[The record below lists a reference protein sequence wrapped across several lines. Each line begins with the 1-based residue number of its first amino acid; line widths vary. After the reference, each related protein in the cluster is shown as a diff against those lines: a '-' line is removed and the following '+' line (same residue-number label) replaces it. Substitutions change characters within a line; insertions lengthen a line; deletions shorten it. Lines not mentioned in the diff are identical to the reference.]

1 MVIKSKKQTIL
12 IVDDTP
18 ENIDVLV
25 GILKD
30 EYEMIA
36 ALNGSKALK
45 IIQSGKQP
53 DLILLDVMM
62 PEMDGY
68 QVCKRLKAD
77 YTTRHIPVIFVT
89 AKVSVD
95 DELKGFALGA
105 ADYISKPFSPP
116 VIKARIKTHLA
127 LYDQN
132 NELEHKV
139 IARTEELN
147 NTRMQIIQRLGRAA
161 EYKDNE
167 TGMHV
172 IRMSHYSR
180 VLGLAAGMND
190 EEADMLLNAAP
201 MHDIGKIGIEDKII
215 LKPGKLDA
223 EEWAIMQTHCQI
235 GAEIIGDDA
244 SELLKMAKIVAMTHH
259 ERWDG
264 SGYPKGLK
272 EEEIPRVGRIIAIA
286 DVFDALTS
294 KRSYKQAWSVGD
306 AIEQI
311 KKDAGKHFD
320 PYLVSLF
327 IEALPEILSIKGKYQ
342 EN

>member
-25 GILKD
+25 GILKG

-89 AKVSVD
+89 AKASVD

-294 KRSYKQAWSVGD
+294 KRSYKQAWSVDD

>member
-1 MVIKSKKQTIL
+1 MTESKKQTIL

-30 EYEMIA
+30 EYEVIA

-68 QVCKRLKAD
+68 QVCKKLKAD
-77 YTTRHIPVIFVT
+77 YTTQHIPVIFVT
-89 AKVSVD
+89 AKVSVN

-116 VIKARIKTHLA
+116 IIKARIKTHLA

-180 VLGLAAGMND
+180 VLGLAAGMNT
-190 EEADMLLNAAP
+190 EQADMLLNAAP
-201 MHDIGKIGIEDKII
+201 MHDVGKIGIEDRII

-223 EEWAIMQTHCQI
+223 EEWAIMQTHCKI
-235 GAEIIGDDA
+235 GAEIIGDDS

-264 SGYPKGLK
+264 TGYPKGLK
-272 EEEIPRVGRIIAIA
+272 AEEIPRIGRIIAIA

-294 KRSYKQAWSVGD
+294 KRSYKQAWSVED

-327 IEALPEILSIKGKYQ
+327 IEALPEILSIKEKYQ

>member
-1 MVIKSKKQTIL
+1 VTESKKQTIL

-30 EYEMIA
+30 EYEVIA

-68 QVCKRLKAD
+68 QVCKKLKAD
-77 YTTRHIPVIFVT
+77 YTTQHIPVIFVT
-89 AKVSVD
+89 AKVSVN

-116 VIKARIKTHLA
+116 IIKARIKTHLA

-180 VLGLAAGMND
+180 VLGLAAGMNT
-190 EEADMLLNAAP
+190 EQADMLLNAAP
-201 MHDIGKIGIEDKII
+201 MHDVGKIGIEDRII

-223 EEWAIMQTHCQI
+223 EEWAIMQTHCKI
-235 GAEIIGDDA
+235 GAEIIGDDS

-264 SGYPKGLK
+264 TGYPKGLK
-272 EEEIPRVGRIIAIA
+272 AEEIPRIGRIIAIA

-294 KRSYKQAWSVGD
+294 KRSYKQAWSVED

-327 IEALPEILSIKGKYQ
+327 IEALPEILSIKEKYQ

>member
-1 MVIKSKKQTIL
+1 VTESKKQTIL

-30 EYEMIA
+30 EYEVIA

-68 QVCKRLKAD
+68 QACKKLKAD
-77 YTTRHIPVIFVT
+77 YTTQHIPVIFVT
-89 AKVSVD
+89 AKVSVN

-116 VIKARIKTHLA
+116 IIKARIKTHLA

-180 VLGLAAGMND
+180 VLGLAAGMNT
-190 EEADMLLNAAP
+190 EQADMLLNAAP
-201 MHDIGKIGIEDKII
+201 MHDVGKIGIEDRII

-223 EEWAIMQTHCQI
+223 EEWAIMQTHCKI
-235 GAEIIGDDA
+235 GAEIIGDDS

-264 SGYPKGLK
+264 TGYPKGLK
-272 EEEIPRVGRIIAIA
+272 AEEIPRIGRIIAIA

-294 KRSYKQAWSVGD
+294 KRSYKQAWSVED

-327 IEALPEILSIKGKYQ
+327 IEALPEILSIKEKYQ